1 MLFQLRQYRT
11 VLNANETKL
20 ALQRS
25 LNATVDMQQFETISI
40 RRQIELV
47 TCADVLIGV
56 SGAGLT
62 YHRFLTPG
70 AIMVELGWTGFPGGM
85 HCVDAQ
91 AAKQVKCATLSSN
104 QAKLSETSWKMYFDV
119 NKGLKNRSR
128 DDIVQLA
135 TPLIK
140 PNGLGQGL
148 RRNIWKYA
156 DCVVDIPVLITSLKT
171 LLD

>member
-1 MLFQLRQYRT
+1 
-11 VLNANETKL
+11 
-20 ALQRS
+20 
-25 LNATVDMQQFETISI
+25 
-40 RRQIELV
+40 
-47 TCADVLIGV
+47 
-56 SGAGLT
+56 
-62 YHRFLTPG
+62 
-70 AIMVELGWTGFPGGM
+70 MVELGWTGFPGGM
-85 HCVDAQ
+85 HCIDAQ
-91 AAKQVKCATLSSN
+91 ADNKLVKCVTLSSN

-171 LLD
+171 LLA